1 MTGGLMQLVAYGAQD
16 TYLTGNPQITFFKI
30 VYRRH
35 TNFSMETIRQ
45 TINGDTSTDTTKENK
60 GSVIISRNGDLLSKI
75 YVTSSTVGI
84 SDGSEI
90 VKEVSID
97 IGGQEIDKQTK
108 EWFQIWNELTIK
120 EDKRLGYK
128 NMIGCLNNNMNLTGS
143 IGVNHIQIPLQFWFC
158 RNPGLALPLIALQ
171 YHEVQ
176 LNFVFGQS
184 VGVNAQVSVE
194 CDYFYLDTDE
204 RRRFAQVSHE
214 YLIEQVQIQKL
225 NNVNDHKISFNHPV
239 KELIWTSSTDYV
251 DASLSLNGHERFEK
265 QKKEYFQLRQPYDYH
280 SAIPGYNIPITEKT
294 ELLTTPIDT
303 GITRHNVEPTVL
315 NDVGNADGEIVKLS
329 VSQIEFGTANTSVFE
344 KFKIGDMISIVIA
357 AYPSGERDEG
367 GGPSGGNHPYT
378 YSTSVGDG
386 LHPGD
391 AGTEDLATQLQ
402 STNHPA
408 KSNLPG
414 STETDITS
422 SKSSFHRVTSIDT
435 TNKTVSFS
443 PGVGTGTGGGLNNLI
458 NNLNIGDD
466 FGDHLYVYILG
477 RMQQKEARCSKLEKN
492 INVYSFSLR
501 PEDHQPS
508 GTCNFS
514 RIDTARLI
522 TGANLSSGDH
532 IYAVNYNI
540 LRIMSGMGGV
550 AYSN

>member
-1 MTGGLMQLVAYGAQD
+1 MTGGLMQLVAYGEQD

-45 TINGDTSTDTTKENK
+45 TINGDTNTDIIKNNK
-60 GSVIISRNGDLLSKI
+60 GSVIISRNGDLLSRI
-75 YVTSSTVGI
+75 YVTSSTSGI
-84 SDGSEI
+84 TDGSDI

-97 IGGQEIDKQTK
+97 IGGQEIDRQTK
-108 EWFQIWNELTIK
+108 EWFQIWNELTVP
-120 EDKRLGYK
+120 EDKRLGFK
-128 NMIGCLNNNMNLTGS
+128 NMIGCLNNNINSTGS

-176 LNFVFGQS
+176 LNFIFGSS
-184 VGVNAQVSVE
+184 VGVNAELSVE

-204 RRRFAQVSHE
+204 RRRFSQVSHE
-214 YLIEQVQIQKL
+214 YLIEQLQIQRL
-225 NNVNDHKISFNHPV
+225 NNVSDHKISFNHPV
-239 KELIWTSSTDYV
+239 KEIIWTSSTDYI
-251 DASLSLNGHERFEK
+251 DASLTMNGYERFEK

-303 GITRHNVEPTVL
+303 GITQHSTNDSLTGIMAPDGNIVTLDYNKITFSLGDSL
-315 NDVGNADGEIVKLS
+315 NS
-329 VSQIEFGTANTSVFE
+329 VDHTIFN
-344 KFKIGDMISIVIA
+344 KFKIGDMLSIVIS
-357 AYPSGERDEG
+357 AYPDG
-367 GGPSGGNHPYT
+367 GRTSGGV
-378 YSTSVGDG
+378 SADS
-386 LHPGD
+386 
-391 AGTEDLATQLQ
+391 
-402 STNHPA
+402 
-408 KSNLPG
+408 
-414 STETDITS
+414 ITS
-422 SKSSFHRVTSIDT
+422 SKSSFHSVTSIDT
-435 TNKTVSFS
+435 VLKQVSFS
-443 PGVGTGTGGGLNNLI
+443 PNISPKNGSNNLI
-458 NNLNIGDD
+458 NPLASGNDD
-466 FGDHLYVYILG
+466 GDHLYVYILG
-477 RMQQKEARCSKLEKN
+477 RLQKTESRCSKLEKN
-492 INVYSFSLR
+492 INVYSFALR

-514 RIDTARLI
+514 RIDTARLL
-522 TGANLSSGDH
+522 TGGNLSSEDN

>member
-45 TINGDTSTDTTKENK
+45 TIDGDTNTDTTKENK

-75 YVTSSTVGI
+75 YVTTSTFGI
-84 SDGSEI
+84 TDGSDL

-108 EWFQIWNELTIK
+108 EWFQIWNELTIS

-128 NMIGCLNNNMNLTGS
+128 NMIGCFNHGLTEPGGTTLPPFS
-143 IGVNHIQIPLQFWFC
+143 SGTVGVNHIQIPLLFWFC

-176 LNFVFGQS
+176 VNFTYGTSMGINADLN
-184 VGVNAQVSVE
+184 VE

-204 RRRFAQVSHE
+204 RRRFSQASHE
-214 YLIEQVQIQKL
+214 YLIEQIQVQRL
-225 NNVNDHKISFNHPV
+225 NNVSDHKLSFNHPI
-239 KELIWTSSTDYV
+239 KELIWTSSTNYI

-265 QKKEYFQLRQPYDYH
+265 QKMEYFQLRQPYDYH
-280 SAIPGYNIPITEKT
+280 TAIPGYNIPITDKT

-303 GITRHNVEPTVL
+303 GITKHNIDTTVI
-315 NDVGNADGEIVKLS
+315 NASNNSNIVKLDTAF
-329 VSQIEFGTANTSVFE
+329 INFGTTHTS
-344 KFKIGDMISIVIA
+344 KFNQFKVGDYISIIISAYCSGDGDTGRAPPRREGASA
-357 AYPSGERDEG
+357 AALSVGSLSSGE
-367 GGPSGGNHPYT
+367 
-378 YSTSVGDG
+378 
-386 LHPGD
+386 
-391 AGTEDLATQLQ
+391 TEFDV
-402 STNHPA
+402 
-408 KSNLPG
+408 
-414 STETDITS
+414 TS
-422 SKSSFHRVTSIDT
+422 SKTSFHRVTSIDSNLGMVHFAPSVT
-435 TNKTVSFS
+435 AKNDN
-443 PGVGTGTGGGLNNLI
+443 NNLI
-458 NNLNIGDD
+458 NSLTPSNNL
-466 FGDHLYVYILG
+466 GDHLYVYILG
-477 RMQQKEARCSKLEKN
+477 RIQQKESRCSKLTKN

-514 RIDTARLI
+514 RIDAARLI
-522 TGANLSSGDH
+522 TGNDLSSDDN

>member
-16 TYLTGNPQITFFKI
+16 TYLTGNPQITFFKT

-45 TINGDTSTDTTKENK
+45 TINGDTNTDTGKENK
-60 GSVIISRNGDLLSKI
+60 GSVIVSRNGDLLSKI

-84 SDGSEI
+84 TNGLEI
-90 VKEVSID
+90 IKEVSID
-97 IGGQEIDKQTK
+97 IGGQEIDRQTK
-108 EWFQIWNELTIK
+108 EWFEIWNELTIP

-128 NMIGCLNNNMNLTGS
+128 NMVGCLNNDVNTTGS
-143 IGVNHIQIPLQFWFC
+143 IGVNHVQIPLLFWFC
-158 RNPGLALPLIALQ
+158 RNPGLALPLISLQ

-176 LNFVFGQS
+176 LNFIFGTGM
-184 VGVNAQVSVE
+184 GVNANLNVE

-204 RRRFAQVSHE
+204 RKRFAQVSHE
-214 YLIEQVQIQKL
+214 YLIEQVQVQKL
-225 NNVNDHKISFNHPV
+225 NNVSDHKISFNHPV
-239 KELIWTSSTDYV
+239 KELIWTSSTDYI

-280 SAIPGYNIPITEKT
+280 SAIPGYNIPMTDKT

-303 GITRHNVEPTVL
+303 GILKHSTTLRDANYVQL
-315 NDVGNADGEIVKLS
+315 MDDGDKLK
-329 VSQIEFGTANTSVFE
+329 FGTSAQGNSVNFD
-344 KFKIGDMISIVIA
+344 KFKIGDMVSIVI
-357 AYPSGERDEG
+357 
-367 GGPSGGNHPYT
+367 
-378 YSTSVGDG
+378 STF
-386 LHPGD
+386 HD
-391 AGTEDLATQLQ
+391 ATREDP
-402 STNHPA
+402 N
-408 KSNLPG
+408 K
-414 STETDITS
+414 TS
-422 SKSSFHRVTSIDT
+422 SKTTFHKVTSIASREVEFEPALPD
-435 TNKTVSFS
+435 KVADGS
-443 PGVGTGTGGGLNNLI
+443 GGTQLHI
-458 NNLNIGDD
+458 RDSGD
-466 FGDHLYVYILG
+466 GAIDHDRIYVYILG
-477 RMQQKEARCSKLEKN
+477 RIQQKESRCSKLAKN

-514 RIDTARLI
+514 RIDTARLV
-522 TGANLSSGDH
+522 TGGNLETGDN

>member
-16 TYLTGNPQITFFKI
+16 TYLTGNPQVTFFKI

-35 TNFSMETIRQ
+35 TNFSMETIKQ
-45 TINGDTSTDTTKENK
+45 TIDGDTNTDTSKNNM
-60 GSVIISRNGDLLSKI
+60 GSVIISRNGDLLGKI
-75 YVTSSTVGI
+75 YVTSGTTGI
-84 SDGSEI
+84 TDGSEI
-90 VKEVSID
+90 IKEVSID

-108 EWFQIWNELTIK
+108 EWFQIWNELTIP
-120 EDKRLGYK
+120 ENKRLGYK
-128 NMIGCLNNNMNLTGS
+128 NMIGCLNNGMNTTGS
-143 IGVNHIQIPLQFWFC
+143 IGVDYVQIPLLFWFC

-176 LNFVFGQS
+176 LNFTFGRS
-184 VGVNAQVSVE
+184 VGVNADVNVE

-214 YLIEQVQIQKL
+214 YLIEQIQVQTL
-225 NNVNDHKISFNHPV
+225 NESSDHKISFNHPV
-239 KELIWTSSTDYV
+239 KELIWTSSTNYI

-303 GITRHNVEPTVL
+303 GIVKANIEETVI
-315 NDVGNADGEIVKLS
+315 DTVGKVGVVTLTENTIKC
-329 VSQIEFGTANTSVFE
+329 GTPSEDIFN
-344 KFKIGDMISIVIA
+344 KFKIGDMISVVIS
-357 AYPSGERDEG
+357 AYPAGDRETAGDGTRPSGE
-367 GGPSGGNHPYT
+367 NA
-378 YSTSVGDG
+378 GD
-386 LHPGD
+386 
-391 AGTEDLATQLQ
+391 TENT
-402 STNHPA
+402 
-408 KSNLPG
+408 
-414 STETDITS
+414 ITS
-422 SKSSFHRVTSIDT
+422 SKTSFHKVTTLDT
-435 TNKTVSFS
+435 ETHTISFS
-443 PGVGTGTGGGLNNLI
+443 PDITDENGGNNLI
-458 NNLNIGDD
+458 NNLGKDD
-466 FGDHLYVYILG
+466 SELGDHLHVYILG
-477 RMQQKEARCSKLEKN
+477 RVQQKESRCSRLEKN

-522 TGANLSSGDH
+522 TGASLSSSDK

-540 LRIMSGMGGV
+540 LRVMSGMGGV

>member
-16 TYLTGNPQITFFKI
+16 TYLTGNPQITFFKT

-45 TINGDTSTDTTKENK
+45 TINGDTNTDTGKENK
-60 GSVIISRNGDLLSKI
+60 GSVIVSRNGDLLSKI

-84 SDGSEI
+84 TNGLEI
-90 VKEVSID
+90 IKEVSID
-97 IGGQEIDKQTK
+97 IGGQEIDRQTK
-108 EWFQIWNELTIK
+108 EWFEIWNELTIP

-128 NMIGCLNNNMNLTGS
+128 NMVGCLNNDVNTTGS
-143 IGVNHIQIPLQFWFC
+143 IGVNHVQVPLLFWFC
-158 RNPGLALPLIALQ
+158 RNPGLALPLISLQ

-176 LNFVFGQS
+176 LNFIFGTGM
-184 VGVNAQVSVE
+184 GVNANLNVE

-204 RRRFAQVSHE
+204 RKRFAQVSHE
-214 YLIEQVQIQKL
+214 YLIEQVQVQKL
-225 NNVNDHKISFNHPV
+225 NNVSDHKISFNHPV
-239 KELIWTSSTDYV
+239 KELIWTSSTDYI

-280 SAIPGYNIPITEKT
+280 SAIPGYNIPMTDRT

-303 GITRHNVEPTVL
+303 GIMRHSTSLREVTYVEL
-315 NDVGNADGEIVKLS
+315 RDDDKL
-329 VSQIEFGTANTSVFE
+329 IFGTSDEGNSVNFD
-344 KFKIGDMISIVIA
+344 KFKIGDMVSIVISTFPESGA
-357 AYPSGERDEG
+357 ADYE
-367 GGPSGGNHPYT
+367 
-378 YSTSVGDG
+378 
-386 LHPGD
+386 
-391 AGTEDLATQLQ
+391 
-402 STNHPA
+402 
-408 KSNLPG
+408 K
-414 STETDITS
+414 TS
-422 SKSSFHRVTSIDT
+422 SKTTFHSVISIASRTVTFDPPLPDKVNNGSVVQNHIRIH
-435 TNKTVSFS
+435 
-443 PGVGTGTGGGLNNLI
+443 TGDLNDEHDRI
-458 NNLNIGDD
+458 
-466 FGDHLYVYILG
+466 YVYILG
-477 RMQQKEARCSKLEKN
+477 RIQQPESRCSKLAKN

-514 RIDTARLI
+514 RIDTARLV
-522 TGANLSSGDH
+522 TGGDLETGDN

>member
-1 MTGGLMQLVAYGAQD
+1 MQLVAYGAQD

-45 TINGDTSTDTTKENK
+45 TINGDTRTDTTKENK
-60 GSVIISRNGDLLSKI
+60 GSVIVSRNGDLLSKI
-75 YVTSSTVGI
+75 YVTSSSVGI
-84 SDGSEI
+84 TNGLEI
-90 VKEVSID
+90 VKDVSID

-108 EWFQIWNELTIK
+108 EWIQIWNELTIK

-128 NMIGCLNNNMNLTGS
+128 NMIGCLNNNINTTGS
-143 IGVNHIQIPLQFWFC
+143 IGVNHVQIPLLFWFC
-158 RNPGLALPLIALQ
+158 RNPGLALPLISLQ

-176 LNFVFGQS
+176 LNFTFGTS
-184 VGVNAQVSVE
+184 VGVNAEINVE

-214 YLIEQVQIQKL
+214 YLIEQVQVQKL
-225 NNVNDHKISFNHPV
+225 NNVSDHKISFNHPV
-239 KELIWTSSTDYV
+239 KEIIWTSSTDYI

-303 GITRHNVEPTVL
+303 GITKHNVEPLIL
-315 NDVGNADGEIVKLS
+315 NDSGGLGKIVKLS
-329 VSQIEFGTANTSVFE
+329 VTQIDFGTTHTTAFQ
-344 KFKIGDMISIVIA
+344 KFKIGDMISIVIS
-357 AYPSGERDEG
+357 AYPEG
-367 GGPSGGNHPYT
+367 TRTLGDGVNPSGG
-378 YSTSVGDG
+378 
-386 LHPGD
+386 D
-391 AGTEDLATQLQ
+391 AG
-402 STNHPA
+402 NI
-408 KSNLPG
+408 
-414 STETDITS
+414 ETDITS
-422 SKSSFHRVTSIDT
+422 SKTSFHNVTAIDT
-435 TNKTVSFS
+435 VNNKITFE
-443 PGVGTGTGGGLNNLI
+443 PQIQGKNGLNNLI
-458 NNLNIGDD
+458 NNLTINSEL
-466 FGDHLYVYILG
+466 GDHLHVFIIG
-477 RMQQKEARCSKLEKN
+477 RIQQKESRCSKLEKN

-522 TGANLSSGDH
+522 TGANLATGDN

>member
-45 TINGDTSTDTTKENK
+45 TINGDTTTDTTKENK
-60 GSVIISRNGDLLSKI
+60 GSVTISRNGDLLSKI
-75 YVTSSTVGI
+75 YVTSSTSGI
-84 SDGSEI
+84 TDGSEI
-90 VKEVSID
+90 IKEVSLH
-97 IGGQEIDKQTK
+97 IGGQEIDRQTK
-108 EWFQIWNELTIK
+108 EWFQIWNELTIP

-128 NMIGCLNNNMNLTGS
+128 NMIGCLNHGGVSINSTGT

-171 YHEVQ
+171 YHEVE
-176 LNFVFGQS
+176 LHLTFGTS
-184 VGVNAQVSVE
+184 MGVNAELNVE

-204 RRRFAQVSHE
+204 RRRFAQASHE
-214 YLIEQVQIQKL
+214 YLIEQIQIQKL
-225 NNVNDHKISFNHPV
+225 NSGSDHKISFNHPV
-239 KELIWTSSTDYV
+239 KELIWTSSSDYI

-280 SAIPGYNIPITEKT
+280 SAIPGYNIPINEKT
-294 ELLTTPIDT
+294 ELLTTPINIGVSYHDSTDT
-303 GITRHNVEPTVL
+303 YL
-315 NDVGNADGEIVKLS
+315 NDQGCI
-329 VSQIEFGTANTSVFE
+329 QIEITDDASSIRFGTESEPLKLLRV
-344 KFKIGDMISIVIA
+344 GDMVSIIIS
-357 AYPSGERDEG
+357 AYPADSRIT
-367 GGPSGGNHPYT
+367 GGPQGG
-378 YSTSVGDG
+378 
-386 LHPGD
+386 
-391 AGTEDLATQLQ
+391 A
-402 STNHPA
+402 
-408 KSNLPG
+408 
-414 STETDITS
+414 ITS
-422 SKSSFHRVTSIDT
+422 SKTSFHIINDIVQ
-435 TNKTVSFS
+435 NKIEFS
-443 PGVGTGTGGGLNNLI
+443 PPIPNRQSFPII
-458 NNLNIGDD
+458 NDVIDPTDQQEELDSIYIFIIGR
-466 FGDHLYVYILG
+466 I
-477 RMQQKEARCSKLEKN
+477 QQKESRCSKLAKN

-522 TGANLSSGDH
+522 TGANLSSDDN

>member
-45 TINGDTSTDTTKENK
+45 TIDGDTHADTTKENK

-84 SDGSEI
+84 TDGSDL
-90 VKEVSID
+90 VKDVSID

-108 EWFQIWNELTIK
+108 EWFQIWNELTIP

-128 NMIGCLNNNMNLTGS
+128 NMIGCFNHGLTEPGGNALPPFS
-143 IGVNHIQIPLQFWFC
+143 SGTVGVNHIQIPLLFWFC

-176 LNFVFGQS
+176 VNFTYGTSMGINAELN
-184 VGVNAQVSVE
+184 VE

-204 RRRFAQVSHE
+204 RRRFSQASHE
-214 YLIEQVQIQKL
+214 YLIEQIQVQRLNDVSDQKL
-225 NNVNDHKISFNHPV
+225 SFNHPV
-239 KELIWTSSTDYV
+239 KELIWTSSTNYI

-265 QKKEYFQLRQPYDYH
+265 QKMEYFQLRQPYDYH
-280 SAIPGYNIPITEKT
+280 TAIPGYNIPITDKT
-294 ELLTTPIDT
+294 ELLMTPIDT
-303 GITRHNVEPTVL
+303 GISKHNSEGTII
-315 NDVGNADGEIVKLS
+315 NDVNNSKIVKLDPAFLS
-329 VSQIEFGTANTSVFE
+329 LGTTNTVMFN
-344 KFKIGDMISIVIA
+344 KFKVGDYISIIISS
-357 AYPSGERDEG
+357 YCS
-367 GGPSGGNHPYT
+367 
-378 YSTSVGDG
+378 GDG
-386 LHPGD
+386 DPDTGPTARRQGDNLHPGEGA
-391 AGTEDLATQLQ
+391 AGG
-402 STNHPA
+402 
-408 KSNLPG
+408 NLG
-414 STETDITS
+414 DIEYDVTS
-422 SKSSFHRVTSIDT
+422 SKTSFHRVTAIDSSL
-435 TNKTVSFS
+435 KTVTFS
-443 PGVGTGTGGGLNNLI
+443 PNVTARNGSNNLI
-458 NNLNIGDD
+458 NSLTASSEL
-466 FGDHLYVYILG
+466 GDHLYVYILG
-477 RMQQKEARCSKLEKN
+477 RIQQKESRCSKLIKN

-522 TGANLSSGDH
+522 TGTNLSSNDN

>member
-45 TINGDTSTDTTKENK
+45 TINGDTNTDTTKENK
-60 GSVIISRNGDLLSKI
+60 ASVTISRNGDLLSKI
-75 YVTSSTVGI
+75 YVTTSTTGI
-84 SDGSEI
+84 TDGSDI
-90 VKEVSID
+90 IKEVSID

-108 EWFQIWNELTIK
+108 EWFQIWNELTIP

-128 NMIGCLNNNMNLTGS
+128 NMIGCLNHGGTGMNSTGTV
-143 IGVNHIQIPLQFWFC
+143 GVNHIQIPPQFWFC

-176 LNFVFGQS
+176 LHFTYGQS
-184 VGVNAQVSVE
+184 MGINADLNVE

-204 RRRFAQVSHE
+204 RRRFAEASHE
-214 YLIEQVQIQKL
+214 YLIEQLQIQKI
-225 NNVNDHKISFNHPV
+225 NSVSDHKLSFNHPV
-239 KELIWTSSTDYV
+239 KELIWTSSTNYI

-265 QKKEYFQLRQPYDYH
+265 QKIEYFQLRQPYDYH
-280 SAIPGYNIPITEKT
+280 SAIPGYNIPITDKT

-303 GITRHNVEPTVL
+303 GITKHNVESTIY
-315 NDVGNADGEIVKLS
+315 NTANNTNIVKLDTS
-329 VSQIEFGTANTSVFE
+329 FISFGTTDTVTFN
-344 KFKIGDMISIVIA
+344 KFKVGDYISIIISS
-357 AYPSGERDEG
+357 YCS
-367 GGPSGGNHPYT
+367 
-378 YSTSVGDG
+378 GDG
-386 LHPGD
+386 DPDTGPTARRQGDNQHPGV
-391 AGTEDLATQLQ
+391 GGV
-402 STNHPA
+402 PG
-408 KSNLPG
+408 NLG
-414 STETDITS
+414 DIEYDVTS
-422 SKSSFHRVTSIDT
+422 SKTSFHRVTAVDST
-435 TNKTVSFS
+435 LKTVTFS
-443 PGVGTGTGGGLNNLI
+443 PNVTARNGGNNLI
-458 NNLNIGDD
+458 NSLTETSEL
-466 FGDHLYVYILG
+466 GDHLYVYILG
-477 RMQQKEARCSKLEKN
+477 RIQEKESRCSKLAKN

-522 TGANLSSGDH
+522 TGANLSSDDN

>member
-1 MTGGLMQLVAYGAQD
+1 M
-16 TYLTGNPQITFFKI
+16 
-30 VYRRH
+30 
-35 TNFSMETIRQ
+35 
-45 TINGDTSTDTTKENK
+45 
-60 GSVIISRNGDLLSKI
+60 
-75 YVTSSTVGI
+75 
-84 SDGSEI
+84 
-90 VKEVSID
+90 
-97 IGGQEIDKQTK
+97 
-108 EWFQIWNELTIK
+108 
-120 EDKRLGYK
+120 
-128 NMIGCLNNNMNLTGS
+128 
-143 IGVNHIQIPLQFWFC
+143 
-158 RNPGLALPLIALQ
+158 
-171 YHEVQ
+171 
-176 LNFVFGQS
+176 
-184 VGVNAQVSVE
+184 
-194 CDYFYLDTDE
+194 
-204 RRRFAQVSHE
+204 
-214 YLIEQVQIQKL
+214 
-225 NNVNDHKISFNHPV
+225 

>member
-1 MTGGLMQLVAYGAQD
+1 MQLVAYGAQD

-45 TINGDTSTDTTKENK
+45 TINGDTTTDTTKENK

-84 SDGSEI
+84 SNGSEI

-158 RNPGLALPLIALQ
+158 RNPGLALPLISLQ

-184 VGVNAQVSVE
+184 VGVNAEVSVE
-194 CDYFYLDTDE
+194 SDYFYLDTDE

-214 YLIEQVQIQKL
+214 YLIEQVQMQKL

-303 GITRHNVEPTVL
+303 GITKHNVEPTVL
-315 NDVGNADGEIVKLS
+315 IAEPSQTVTLTTNSMVFGEINNT
-329 VSQIEFGTANTSVFE
+329 FGQ
-344 KFKIGDMISIVIA
+344 FKIGDMISIVIS
-357 AYPSGERDEG
+357 AYPAGERTTG
-367 GGPSGGNHPYT
+367 GGAGGAL
-378 YSTSVGDG
+378 YSTSVGDD

-391 AGTEDLATQLQ
+391 AGVAETIV
-402 STNHPA
+402 
-408 KSNLPG
+408 G

-458 NNLNIGDD
+458 NNLYLGDD

-522 TGANLSSGDH
+522 TGANLSSDDH

>member
-45 TINGDTSTDTTKENK
+45 TINGDTRTDTTKENK
-60 GSVIISRNGDLLSKI
+60 GSVIVSRNGDLLSKI
-75 YVTSSTVGI
+75 YVTSSSVGI
-84 SDGSEI
+84 TNGLEI
-90 VKEVSID
+90 VKDVSID

-108 EWFQIWNELTIK
+108 EWIQIWNELTIK

-128 NMIGCLNNNMNLTGS
+128 NMIGCLNNNINTTGS
-143 IGVNHIQIPLQFWFC
+143 IGVNHVQIPLLFWFC
-158 RNPGLALPLIALQ
+158 RNPGLALPLISLQ

-176 LNFVFGQS
+176 LNFTFGTS
-184 VGVNAQVSVE
+184 VGVNAEINVE

-214 YLIEQVQIQKL
+214 YLIEQVQVQKL
-225 NNVNDHKISFNHPV
+225 NNVSDHKISFNHPV
-239 KELIWTSSTDYV
+239 KEIIWTSSTDYI

-303 GITRHNVEPTVL
+303 GITKHNVEPSIL
-315 NDVGNADGEIVKLS
+315 NDSGGLGKIVKLS
-329 VSQIEFGTANTSVFE
+329 VTQIDFGTTHTTAFQ
-344 KFKIGDMISIVIA
+344 KFKIGDMISIVIS
-357 AYPSGERDEG
+357 AYPEG
-367 GGPSGGNHPYT
+367 TRTLGDGVNPSGG
-378 YSTSVGDG
+378 
-386 LHPGD
+386 D
-391 AGTEDLATQLQ
+391 AG
-402 STNHPA
+402 NI
-408 KSNLPG
+408 
-414 STETDITS
+414 ETDITS
-422 SKSSFHRVTSIDT
+422 SKTSFHNVTAIDT
-435 TNKTVSFS
+435 VNNKITFE
-443 PGVGTGTGGGLNNLI
+443 PQIQGKNGLNNLI
-458 NNLNIGDD
+458 NNLTINSEL
-466 FGDHLYVYILG
+466 GDHLHVFIIG
-477 RMQQKEARCSKLEKN
+477 RIQQKESRCSKLEKN

-522 TGANLSSGDH
+522 TGANLASGDN

>member
-45 TINGDTSTDTTKENK
+45 TINGDTRTDTVKENR

-84 SDGSEI
+84 TDGLEI

-97 IGGQEIDKQTK
+97 IGGQEIDRQTK

-128 NMIGCLNNNMNLTGS
+128 NMIGSLNNNINSTGS
-143 IGVNHIQIPLQFWFC
+143 IGVNHVQIPLLFWFC
-158 RNPGLALPLIALQ
+158 RNPGLSLPLISLQ

-176 LNFVFGQS
+176 LNFVFGTS
-184 VGVNAQVSVE
+184 VGVNAELSVE

-214 YLIEQVQIQKL
+214 YLIEQLQIQKL
-225 NNVNDHKISFNHPV
+225 NDGSDHKISFNHPV
-239 KELIWTSSTDYV
+239 KELIWTSSTDYI

-280 SAIPGYNIPITEKT
+280 TAIPGFNIPITEKT

-303 GITRHNVEPTVL
+303 GITKHNVETSVI
-315 NDVGNADGEIVKLS
+315 NDAGGDGKIVKLS
-329 VSQIEFGTANTSVFE
+329 VNQIDFGTTHTTAYE
-344 KFKIGDMISIVIA
+344 RFKIGDMISIVIS
-357 AYPSGERDEG
+357 AYPNGTRTAE
-367 GGPSGGNHPYT
+367 
-378 YSTSVGDG
+378 GDG
-386 LHPGD
+386 LPASDTTTEGQ
-391 AGTEDLATQLQ
+391 AGAIE
-402 STNHPA
+402 N
-408 KSNLPG
+408 
-414 STETDITS
+414 DITS
-422 SKSSFHRVTSIDT
+422 SKTSFHRVTTIDT
-435 TNKTVSFS
+435 VNKRISFE
-443 PGVGTGTGGGLNNLI
+443 PQINPKNGGNNLI
-458 NNLNIGDD
+458 NNLTVASDL
-466 FGDHLYVYILG
+466 GDHLHVFIMG
-477 RMQQKEARCSKLEKN
+477 RIQQKESRCSKLEKN

-514 RIDTARLI
+514 RIDTARLV
-522 TGANLSSGDH
+522 TGANLSSDDN
-532 IYAVNYNI
+532 IYAINYNI